1 MTARLEFIAQS
12 GEELVQMSLDTFS
25 KSCLVPVQSHDL
37 ILNCLRT
44 KVGSSNIV
52 EDHQEK
58 NLVSFHYLKGIL
70 NRENVRTLSIAW
82 MRPRTKIDLHTSNL
96 EQ

>member
-25 KSCLVPVQSHDL
+25 KSCLLPVQSHDL

-44 KVGSSNIV
+44 KVGSSNSV
-52 EDHQEK
+52 KDHQEK
-58 NLVSFHYLKGIL
+58 KPGKPPLSQGNPQLRRCPYAFHCMDAP
-70 NRENVRTLSIAW
+70 T
-82 MRPRTKIDLHTSNL
+82 D
-96 EQ
+96 